1 MKWLIKPSSEQ
12 WTLNIHIWCQT
23 DQGDLIWESGES
35 SQTSLSVFYLNVAIH
50 HQVTTALTSHLG
62 RLIMDP
68 PLWIWLISSLFQI
81 YYTVGPKVE
90 MQWMVRMRSASK
102 YRAWCI
108 HDYSG
113 FQGKINTVNINR
125 FDNKSPYLFKV
136 KDNNYNFRQ
145 RD

>member
-1 MKWLIKPSSEQ
+1 MHEMIK
-12 WTLNIHIWCQT
+12 TLMLTMNKEYSFWWQT
-23 DQGDLIWESGES
+23 AGGLDMGEWERADC
-35 SQTSLSVFYLNVAIH
+35 VFYLNAAIH
-50 HQVTTALTSHLG
+50 HEVTRELTSHLR

-81 YYTVGPKVE
+81 YYNVRPKVE
-90 MQWMVRMRSASK
+90 MQWMVRTKLQSTKLFTIQVSNV
-102 YRAWCI
+102 
-108 HDYSG
+108 
-113 FQGKINTVNINR
+113 KINTVNINR